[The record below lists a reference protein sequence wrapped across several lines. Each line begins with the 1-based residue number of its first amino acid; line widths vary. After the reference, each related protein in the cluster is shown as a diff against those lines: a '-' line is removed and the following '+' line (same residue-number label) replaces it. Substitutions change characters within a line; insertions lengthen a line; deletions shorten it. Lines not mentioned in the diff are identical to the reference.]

1 MRLWKIGCL
10 GLMGVSLLQTT
21 ASAQLLKR
29 LEQRLN
35 DAATRLA
42 PPANGAP
49 TPATAPGYLGLTADE
64 TDGRQ
69 GVVILGTKAASPAET
84 AGLKKDDIITAING
98 QPVTNLDDFQAQLDQ
113 VSAGQKAQFTLLRG
127 NEALSLTAT
136 LVSRQ
141 TPPVNRLGAEDPG
154 PPPGEPLAEVP
165 GTSIPGTPA
174 AEESSILRTPADAAA
189 RASLGVSVVP
199 LTEEARVA
207 NGLSITRGAL
217 IAAIRPGGPADR
229 AGLPLGGVIVAVD
242 GQRVNTAEEL
252 VAIIGASRPGQE
264 VEVSYYRGITLARRT
279 IRLSPVALDARG
291 TPPPPTPNPPGSNPP
306 AIGGLLGGA
315 AADRPLARRVGEVLD
330 NLARPAGGAPAG
342 QMEDIAALR
351 SQVELLQ
358 ATVRSL
364 EDRLLK
370 LEAKEAG
377 PARAVP
383 VVPPPVEPLPADPAG
398 GTRKPTLP
406 LSPPET
412 PALPTPP
419 ALP

>member
-1 MRLWKIGCL
+1 MRLAKIGLL
-10 GLMGVSLLQTT
+10 GLLSVLLLQTG
-21 ASAQLLKR
+21 ASAQLLKK

-64 TDGRQ
+64 TDGQQ
-69 GVVILGTKAASPAET
+69 GVVILATKAASPAEA

-98 QPVTNLDDFQAQLDQ
+98 QPVKNLDDFQAQLDQ

-127 NEALSLTAT
+127 NDALSLTAT

-154 PPPGEPLAEVP
+154 PPPGEPLAEAP

-174 AEESSILRTPADAAA
+174 AEGSSVLRAPADAAA

-199 LTEEARVA
+199 LTEAARVA
-207 NGLSITRGAL
+207 NGLSVTRGAL

-279 IRLSPVALDARG
+279 IRLSPVAIDART
-291 TPPPPTPNPPGSNPP
+291 TPPPPTPNPP

-364 EDRLLK
+364 EERLLK

-377 PARAVP
+377 PAREVP

-398 GTRKPTLP
+398 GTRKPALP